1 MAYNLLRCNFDTNC
15 RKFKVKMLSFV
26 GFFVTVKIF
35 IQLKNNT
42 KQYLSNDSKSVNK
55 LQYSNTIQMGKFSV
69 TLSLVLACTLHQYG
83 ESAVSSQKFQ
93 YK

>member
-1 MAYNLLRCNFDTNC
+1 
-15 RKFKVKMLSFV
+15 MLSFV

-42 KQYLSNDSKSVNK
+42 KQYLSNDTLSVNK

-69 TLSLVLACTLHQYG
+69 TLSLVLTCSLHRYG

-93 YK
+93 YKQWQK